1 MCITN
6 KKGRR
11 YFPSTG
17 TDKCDKLRLF
27 SVHSGWKK
35 VASVRYFPS
44 TETDKSGVHGLIPS
58 TPCDQP
64 CENWIRF
71 RIKARVRFRV
81 RV

>member
-1 MCITN
+1 
-6 KKGRR
+6 
-11 YFPSTG
+11 
-17 TDKCDKLRLF
+17 
-27 SVHSGWKK
+27 